1 MLYKYC
7 TLIASNEI
15 DLELFK
21 VGTNLRTRNANQ
33 YRLFLDSSD
42 SIIGLE
48 IRSVN
53 HMINKIIGSDLP
65 ILESCDISRDSGV
78 TGALDYY
85 ISPCMLTFS

>member
-1 MLYKYC
+1 MWVQMLYKYC

-21 VGTNLRTRNANQ
+21 VGTNLRTGMQ
-33 YRLFLDSSD
+33 TSTDFFLDSSD

-65 ILESCDISRDSGV
+65 ILESSDSRTLV
-78 TGALDYY
+78 
-85 ISPCMLTFS
+85 